1 MAKGDNSPGVSAL
14 AGTFQQLA
22 RQEFEAPPM
31 LDFGVIQDDF
41 SLLTNTYP
49 VAIPPSDYL
58 VCRCAALP
66 NQEVIDSYDTE
77 AKNKSHTHNAA
88 DATAQILDS
97 LGQPCSAAA
106 DPVNVKSATVR
117 QEEHNH
123 EVDIARPTQRHL
135 KPGDRV
141 LVAWVDNDAV
151 VIDVIYTA
159 SRLKEMT
166 EAGK

>member
-1 MAKGDNSPGVSAL
+1 MAKGDNSPGVSKL

-22 RQEFEAPPM
+22 RQEYAAPPM
-31 LDFGVIQDDF
+31 LDFGVIQEDF

-58 VCRCAALP
+58 VCRTAALP
-66 NQEVIDSYDTE
+66 NSEVIDSYNTE
-77 AKNKSHTHNAA
+77 AKNNSHSHDAA
-88 DATAQILDS
+88 DAVGSIID
-97 LGQPCSAAA
+97 GQGLPCSAASA
-106 DPVNVKSATVR
+106 PLNVKSVTVR
-117 QEEHNH
+117 QREHYH
-123 EVDIARPTQRHL
+123 EVDIARATQRHL
-135 KPGDRV
+135 QAGDRV

-159 SRLKEMT
+159 TRLKEMT

>member
-22 RQEFEAPPM
+22 RQEYEAPPM
-31 LDFGVIQDDF
+31 FDFGVIQDDY

-49 VAIPPSDYL
+49 VSIPPSDYL

-66 NQEVIDSYDTE
+66 NEEVINSYETI
-77 AKNKSHTHNAA
+77 AVNKSHMHDIT
-88 DATAQILDS
+88 DAIGSILDS
-97 LGQPCSAAA
+97 LGSPCSPQQSPVKTKGSASKQ
-106 DPVNVKSATVR
+106 DP
-117 QEEHNH
+117 HYH
-123 EVDIARPTQRHL
+123 ETDIARPTQRHL
-135 KPGDRV
+135 NPGDRV
-141 LVAWVDNDAV
+141 LVAWVGNDAV
-151 VIDVIYTA
+151 VIDIIYTA